1 MRVPDPLLAACW
13 SRLPGGPRPA
23 RTATVTTEVDTRLL
37 VVPRVGFLAAVT
49 GSVDGRL
56 VAEKVAAAHLA
67 RDAA

>member
-1 MRVPDPLLAACW
+1 M
-13 SRLPGGPRPA
+13 
-23 RTATVTTEVDTRLL
+23 TTEVDTRLL